1 MSCER
6 GTKELK
12 DAGILQ
18 QVKSGRRIRDNILSD
33 PIESILRLFIMTIGE
48 FTNFYRELTTCP
60 DQSMAWI
67 GKFIFLMYELMVS
80 LMQFNLLIAMMTR
93 TYEEIYR
100 TQKEW
105 KRQVCFFYLLIGP
118 MGHFFIK
125 C

>member
-6 GTKELK
+6 ERRTIAFGNSTINSDDTKDFEE
-12 DAGILQ
+12 
-18 QVKSGRRIRDNILSD
+18 RDNILSN

-48 FTNFYRELTTCP
+48 FSKFYRDLTTCP
-60 DQSMAWI
+60 VSSMSTI
-67 GKFIFLMYELMVS
+67 GKIMFLIFELIVS

-105 KRQVCFFYLLIGP
+105 KRQVIIYFLSY
-118 MGHFFIK
+118 
-125 C
+125 